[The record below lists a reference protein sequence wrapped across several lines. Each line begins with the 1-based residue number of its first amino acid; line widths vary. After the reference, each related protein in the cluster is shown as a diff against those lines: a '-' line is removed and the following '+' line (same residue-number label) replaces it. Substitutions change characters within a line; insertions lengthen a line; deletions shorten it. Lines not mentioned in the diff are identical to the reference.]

1 MIEQLFALLQQAPV
15 VSIIAG
21 AVLTGFLAFVFK
33 AQLIELFMP
42 YIKKR
47 FNLYNDVEIIRAIN
61 KAEEL
66 NMMIKQEDQL
76 PLKSRI
82 INALHEQ
89 RKKL

>member
-1 MIEQLFALLQQAPV
+1 MEQLFALLQEAPV
-15 VSIIAG
+15 VSIISG

-47 FNLYNDVEIIRAIN
+47 FNLYNDVEIVRAIN
-61 KAEEL
+61 KVEEL
-66 NMMIKQEDQL
+66 NMITTQEDQL

-82 INALHEQ
+82 INALHQE
-89 RKKL
+89 RKVL

>member
-15 VSIIAG
+15 VSIITG
-21 AVLTGFLAFVFK
+21 ALLTGFLAFIFK

-47 FNLYNDVEIIRAIN
+47 FNLYNDVEIVRAIN

-66 NMMIKQEDQL
+66 SMMIKQEDQL
-76 PLKSRI
+76 PLKSRV